1 MNNIKEDWIDPNVQA
16 VSDKMKARMEF
27 GYEKYQTTTFDSG
40 LNFHQFAT
48 HLEEELMDSLV
59 YIQSLR
65 QRQSEINT
73 IPDAL
78 QVLKLSMK
86 DDMDYAWAW
95 QCNIAMAMVDAGC
108 DHKVANIGAATSIAR
123 LFGVDVTSSKYYQD
137 IINKVEK

>member
-1 MNNIKEDWIDPNVQA
+1 MNNDEDWIDTNVKA

-27 GYEKYQTTTFDSG
+27 GYEKYKTTTFDSG

-86 DDMDYAWAW
+86 DDMEYVWAW

-108 DHKVANIGAATSIAR
+108 DHKVANIGASVFLER
-123 LFGVDVTSSKYYQD
+123 LFDVDVTTSKYYKD
-137 IINKVEK
+137 IINK